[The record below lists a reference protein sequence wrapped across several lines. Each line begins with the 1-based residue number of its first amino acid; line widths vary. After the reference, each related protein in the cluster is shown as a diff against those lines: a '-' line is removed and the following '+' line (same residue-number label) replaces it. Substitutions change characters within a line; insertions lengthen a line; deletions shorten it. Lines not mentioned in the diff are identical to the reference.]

1 MPELRRSCF
10 YEKRPHFNPELIAQI
25 AAIGHTEYLVIADAG
40 LPVPNGV
47 KVIDLSVVRGVP
59 TFEQVLSAVREELV
73 SDAYIVAG
81 EMPGKSPELYAC
93 TGRLLAGLPETRI
106 PHEEFKALTRKAKAI
121 VRTGETTPYAN
132 VILVAGVNF

>member
-1 MPELRRSCF
+1 MKKDRIL
-10 YEKRPHFNPELIAQI
+10 NPELIAQI

-47 KVIDLSVVRGVP
+47 KVLDLSVVRGVP

>member
-1 MPELRRSCF
+1 MKKDRIL
-10 YEKRPHFNPELIAQI
+10 NTELIAQI

>member
-1 MPELRRSCF
+1 MKKDRIL
-10 YEKRPHFNPELIAQI
+10 NPELIAQI

>member
-1 MPELRRSCF
+1 MKKDRIL
-10 YEKRPHFNPELIAQI
+10 NPELIAQI

-132 VILVAGVNF
+132 VILVAGVNV

>member
-1 MPELRRSCF
+1 MKKDRIL
-10 YEKRPHFNPELIAQI
+10 NPELIAQI

-106 PHEEFKALTRKAKAI
+106 PHEDFKALTRKAKAI

>member
-1 MPELRRSCF
+1 MKKDRIL
-10 YEKRPHFNPELIAQI
+10 NPELIAQI

-93 TGRLLAGLPETRI
+93 TQ
-106 PHEEFKALTRKAKAI
+106 
-121 VRTGETTPYAN
+121 TGSVP
-132 VILVAGVNF
+132 

>member
-1 MPELRRSCF
+1 MKKDRIL
-10 YEKRPHFNPELIAQI
+10 NPELIAQI
-25 AAIGHTEYLVIADAG
+25 AAIGHTEYLAIADAG

>member
-1 MPELRRSCF
+1 MKKDRIL
-10 YEKRPHFNPELIAQI
+10 NPELIAQI

-59 TFEQVLSAVREELV
+59 TFEQVLSVVREELV

>member
-1 MPELRRSCF
+1 MKKDRIL
-10 YEKRPHFNPELIAQI
+10 NPELIAQI

-73 SDAYIVAG
+73 SDAYIVSG

>member
-1 MPELRRSCF
+1 MKKDRIL
-10 YEKRPHFNPELIAQI
+10 NPELIAQI

-106 PHEEFKALTRKAKAI
+106 PHEEFQALTRKAKAI

>member
-1 MPELRRSCF
+1 MKKDRIL
-10 YEKRPHFNPELIAQI
+10 NPELIAQI

-121 VRTGETTPYAN
+121 VRTGEPTPYAN

>member
-1 MPELRRSCF
+1 MKKDRIL
-10 YEKRPHFNPELIAQI
+10 NPELIAQI

-132 VILVAGVNF
+132 VILVAGVKEQKE

>member
-1 MPELRRSCF
+1 MKKDRIL
-10 YEKRPHFNPELIAQI
+10 NPELIAQI

-40 LPVPNGV
+40 LPVPNGI